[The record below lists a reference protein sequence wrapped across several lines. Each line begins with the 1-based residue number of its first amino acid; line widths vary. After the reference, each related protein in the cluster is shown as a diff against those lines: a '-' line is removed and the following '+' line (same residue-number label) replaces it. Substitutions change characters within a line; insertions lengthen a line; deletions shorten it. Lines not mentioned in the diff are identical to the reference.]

1 MYRVLSR
8 IGLAVAALFVLGG
21 LSFGASQAFGNG
33 MVTSCTQPEELG
45 TCPPF
50 TTSSCDLA
58 CRNAGF
64 PLGGACLAGCCSCI
78 ET

>member
-33 MVTSCTQPEELG
+33 MVTSCGDDFGEIG
-45 TCPPF
+45 TCPPLTM
-50 TTSSCDLA
+50 TTCPQA
-58 CRNAGF
+58 CLNLQF
-64 PLGGACLAGCCSCI
+64 FGGACLQGCCVCLV
-78 ET
+78 